1 MSDSDDRQLKN
12 EIDGIMENVKNI
24 MQKIDA
30 LTPENETEI
39 ENKEDTGDHLNSS
52 DMSSTEST

>member
-1 MSDSDDRQLKN
+1 MSDSDDMQFKN

-30 LTPENETEI
+30 LTPGNETEI
-39 ENKEDTGDHLNSS
+39 ENKEDSGDHLNSS
-52 DMSSTEST
+52 DMSGTESI